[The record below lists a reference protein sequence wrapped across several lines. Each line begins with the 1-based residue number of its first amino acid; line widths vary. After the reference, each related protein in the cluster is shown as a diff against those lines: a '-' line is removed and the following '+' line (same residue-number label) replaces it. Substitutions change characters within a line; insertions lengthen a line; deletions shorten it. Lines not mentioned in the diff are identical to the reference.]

1 MATEKSELLDL
12 ALLVAVALALRAP
25 ALTTVGLYRDDAW
38 PALAARTDLGRALRL
53 GITVPGFELALR
65 VWMGVSRSTLWAQAP
80 VLAASVA
87 SIVATYLLVR
97 GVGCGR
103 TPALVAGGIL
113 VLSPVHVLYATR
125 LKQYSFDAL
134 LAVAVIAAALWLW
147 SRPGSGSRW
156 ALLLAVCAAAA
167 LFSASTVPVG
177 IVAMGASAWRDL
189 RSACSE
195 PAATRRLAVVV
206 PAVYALGMAAYAI
219 AVLGSVPPQLHALW
233 EPGFADA
240 SGPGRL
246 LSTTW
251 EVVSSFAA
259 GLFYRRGPVG
269 PLVLAVAVAG
279 AVAYRR
285 DLAVLAV
292 GPLAVAFAL
301 AVARRAPFGGGR
313 TDVYLYPG
321 VALAVALA
329 LQKAIDAGW
338 LARVGERLIHGVV
351 AAGVVAFALTAGR
364 AHVRHNPYPGVDMVG
379 LQAALAAQEEPG
391 DGIVVTP
398 FSRYP
403 WALYGD
409 RRPIVDLSSRF
420 TTGFTVRDRSP
431 NTLIVEAEYV
441 EEGYDPAAVVP
452 FAERHRRV
460 WYVATDSPSSDTP
473 AEAQVRE
480 GDAEQLLLDR
490 GWRVERRIDVEGGHA
505 HLLLPPAAGL
515 VSPA

>member
-1 MATEKSELLDL
+1 MADL

-25 ALTTVGLYRDDAW
+25 ALTTLGLYRDDAW

-53 GITVPGFELALR
+53 GITVPGFELAVRL
-65 VWMGVSRSTLWAQAP
+65 WMGVSRATLWAQAP

-87 SIVATYLLVR
+87 TVVATYLLLR
-97 GVGCGR
+97 RVGCGR
-103 TPALVAGGIL
+103 TAALVAGAIL
-113 VLSPVHVLYATR
+113 ALSPVHVLYATR

-134 LAVAVIAAALWLW
+134 LALAVIAAALWLW
-147 SRPGSGSRW
+147 RRPWSRGRW
-156 ALLLAVCAAAA
+156 GLLLGVCTAAG

-177 IVAMGASAWRDL
+177 VVAMGASAWRGL
-189 RSACSE
+189 RGPAVPPSGSDAE
-195 PAATRRLAVVV
+195 PARRLAVVA
-206 PAVYALGMAAYAI
+206 PAVYALVMAAYAA
-219 AVLGSVPPQLHALW
+219 AVLGSVPPRLHALW
-233 EPGFADA
+233 EPGFVDA

-246 LSTTW
+246 VSTTW
-251 EVVSSFAA
+251 DVASAFAA

-269 PLVLAVAVAG
+269 PLFLAAAVAG

-321 VALAVALA
+321 VALAVAMA
-329 LQKAIDAGW
+329 FQKLIDTGW
-338 LARVGERLIHGVV
+338 LPRGERLVHGAV
-351 AAGVVAFALTAGR
+351 AVGVVAFAVTGGR
-364 AHVRHNPYPGVDMVG
+364 AHVRHNPYPGVDMAG
-379 LQAALAAQEEPG
+379 LQAAVARQHEPG
-391 DGIVVTP
+391 DGVVVTP

-409 RRPIVDLSSRF
+409 SRPIVDLSSRF

-431 NTLIVEAEYV
+431 DTLIVEAEYV
-441 EEGYDPAAVVP
+441 EEGYDPGVVVP

-460 WYVATDSPSSDTP
+460 WYVATDSPVSDTP
-473 AEAQVRE
+473 AEAQVHE
-480 GDAEQLLLDR
+480 GDAERVLLAR
-490 GWRVERRIDVEGGHA
+490 GWRLERRIAVDGGHA
-505 HLLLPPAAGL
+505 HLLLPPGTR
-515 VSPA
+515 SS